1 MAANEALSNRQRG
14 LGKGLAVLLGE
25 APDIPD
31 EDTQLSGKSLSIE
44 SLSPGQFQPRTR
56 FDDAEIEA
64 LADSIRQQGIIQ
76 PLLVRPTPN
85 GATGYEIIAGERRW
99 RAAQRAGLH
108 DVPVV
113 IREIDDDSALE
124 MALVEN
130 LQRQDLG
137 PMEEAEAFARL
148 IEEFGHTQEKIAESL
163 GKSRSHVANTLRL
176 RSLPAPVRE
185 MLDEGTLSAGHAR
198 ALLGADDP
206 VSTAKQ
212 VVHRGLNVR
221 QTESLIRH
229 QQETLKK
236 RPNISD
242 AIDPNIRA
250 LEGELTNQI
259 GLRVKIT
266 PKGEGG
272 SVHISYRTLDQLDG
286 LLKRFR

>member
-1 MAANEALSNRQRG
+1 MAANEALANRQRG

-25 APDIPD
+25 APEIP
-31 EDTQLSGKSLSIE
+31 EEETQLSGKSLSIE
-44 SLSPGQFQPRTR
+44 SLSPGKFQPRTR
-56 FDDAEIEA
+56 FDDAKIEA

-85 GATGYEIIAGERRW
+85 GSAGYEIIAGERRW

-108 DVPVV
+108 DIPVV
-113 IREIDDDSALE
+113 IRDIDDDSALE

-185 MLDEGTLSAGHAR
+185 MLDEGALSAGHAR

-229 QQETLKK
+229 QQEQPKK
-236 RPNISD
+236 RPTVSA

-266 PKGEGG
+266 PKGEAG